1 MQAFNPYL
9 PSYEYVPDGEP
20 YVFGDRLYVYGS
32 HDKFNG
38 KDFCLGDYVCWSAP
52 VNDLGDWRYEGVI
65 YRRDQDPRNRN
76 GKSVMNAPD
85 VQRGP
90 DGRYYLYYVLS
101 MLTVVSVAVADKPE
115 GPYDFYGY
123 VRNRD
128 GSLYGETPGEV
139 YNFDPGVF
147 MDDDGRIYLY
157 TGFSPEE
164 GFLRKVMSYRKL
176 NLDDAFGME
185 LEPDMLT
192 IRQKPRLV
200 APGPVYAKYTDFHEH
215 PFYEASSMR
224 KIGDTYYF
232 VYSSTLSHEL
242 CYATGK
248 SPLGPFAF
256 GGTLVSIGDV
266 GYKGNIVPTN
276 YMGNTHGGMV
286 EIKGQWYIFYHR
298 QTNKQKCARQ
308 GCAEPITILP
318 DGSIPQ
324 VEVTS
329 CGLNGGPLVGKGRYE
344 ARVACNLSSAKGTF
358 AYRKS
363 HEKDKKQE
371 HPFFTQSGED
381 RNDNSD
387 QYIANLK
394 GGSWCAFK
402 YFAFDGTEKQISV
415 SGRGNGS
422 FLVSTDKEGKAL
434 VASVPMNSSAPFR
447 IAAGVYAM
455 FFHYQGSD
463 AADFISFEIR

>member
-1 MQAFNPYL
+1 
-9 PSYEYVPDGEP
+9 
-20 YVFGDRLYVYGS
+20 
-32 HDKFNG
+32 
-38 KDFCLGDYVCWSAP
+38 
-52 VNDLGDWRYEGVI
+52 
-65 YRRDQDPRNRN
+65 
-76 GKSVMNAPD
+76 
-85 VQRGP
+85 
-90 DGRYYLYYVLS
+90 
-101 MLTVVSVAVADKPE
+101 
-115 GPYDFYGY
+115 
-123 VRNRD
+123 
-128 GSLYGETPGEV
+128 
-139 YNFDPGVF
+139 
-147 MDDDGRIYLY
+147 
-157 TGFSPEE
+157 
-164 GFLRKVMSYRKL
+164 
-176 NLDDAFGME
+176 
-185 LEPDMLT
+185 
-192 IRQKPRLV
+192 
-200 APGPVYAKYTDFHEH
+200 
-215 PFYEASSMR
+215 
-224 KIGDTYYF
+224 
-232 VYSSTLSHEL
+232 
-242 CYATGK
+242 
-248 SPLGPFAF
+248 
-256 GGTLVSIGDV
+256 
-266 GYKGNIVPTN
+266 
-276 YMGNTHGGMV
+276 MV

>member
-1 MQAFNPYL
+1 
-9 PSYEYVPDGEP
+9 
-20 YVFGDRLYVYGS
+20 
-32 HDKFNG
+32 
-38 KDFCLGDYVCWSAP
+38 
-52 VNDLGDWRYEGVI
+52 
-65 YRRDQDPRNRN
+65 
-76 GKSVMNAPD
+76 MNAPD

-164 GFLRKVMSYRKL
+164 GLLRKVMSYRKL
-176 NLDDAFGME
+176 NLDGAFGME

-200 APGPVYAKYTDFHEH
+200 APGPVFAKYTDFRDH

-248 SPLGPFAF
+248 SPLGPFTF
-256 GGTLVSIGDV
+256 GGILVSIGDV
-266 GYKGNIVPTN
+266 GYKGNTVPSN
-276 YMGNTHGGMV
+276 YTGNTHGGMV
-286 EIKGQWYIFYHR
+286 ELNGQWYIFYHR
-298 QTNKQKCARQ
+298 QTNQHSYSRQ
-308 GCAEPITILP
+308 ACAEPLVRTS
-318 DGSIPQ
+318 DGGFLQ
-324 VEVTS
+324 AEVTS
-329 CGLNGGPLVGKGRYE
+329 CGLNGGPLKGEGTYP
-344 ARVACNLSSAKGTF
+344 ARIACNLWSKEGT
-358 AYRKS
+358 ARY
-363 HEKDKKQE
+363 DKPFNKKA
-371 HPFFTQSGED
+371 HPYFTQRGKDGDKDSV
-381 RNDNSD
+381 
-387 QYIANLK
+387 QYIANMRD
-394 GGSWCAFK
+394 GSVAGFK
-402 YFAFDGTEKQISV
+402 YFDIKSVSSISV
-415 SGRGNGS
+415 TVSGEGHGVMQ
-422 FLVSTDKEGKAL
+422 VSAVPDFSECCAEIPVQQEKREKTFTGTIQLEQGITAL
-434 VASVPMNSSAPFR
+434 YFR
-447 IAAGVYAM
+447 
-455 FFHYQGSD
+455 YQGEGRLN
-463 AADFISFEIR
+463 FLSFTLL